1 MMYVKE
7 LLYCKRNCKVLTG
20 ECTHKIKNR
29 KNVTRK
35 DCLAMNLLSFGFMT
49 ISRCLSLLSPE
60 IPLPSS
66 LWI

>member
-20 ECTHKIKNR
+20 ECTYKFKNR
-29 KNVTRK
+29 KFVTWK
-35 DCLAMNLLSFGFMT
+35 DCIYVNLLSFRFVT
-49 ISRCLSLLSPE
+49 IPRCLSLLSPE

>member
-20 ECTHKIKNR
+20 ECTHKFKNR

-35 DCLAMNLLSFGFMT
+35 DYLYVNLLS
-49 ISRCLSLLSPE
+49 L
-60 IPLPSS
+60 
-66 LWI
+66 